1 MSDPH
6 MYILTPDTNRY
17 ILDQSNLKDLMSISS
32 LNKTNRKYTGN
43 YLRSLYNSLK
53 LDYHYD
59 FTDSDFTEKMIKTLN
74 GIDLSVE
81 GSSLKD
87 KVNKINNLD
96 IKFYLETYEY
106 AKGMNMYV
114 DEEYERL
121 HKVNVMV
128 LAEEELLARISEDPT
143 IETTDAGIMSKLRE
157 KYNDVKDHYGVY
169 LSSEGII
176 EGGKIDVVFY
186 ESKLKLDNLN
196 KVFKDDVL
204 LIEIPKEKFG
214 PYSPPSPH

>member
-32 LNKTNRKYTGN
+32 LNKTNRKDTGK

-53 LDYHYD
+53 LDYHSD
-59 FTDSDFTEKMIKTLN
+59 FTDKMIKTLN

-81 GSSLKD
+81 GYSLKD
-87 KVNKINNLD
+87 KVNKINKLD
-96 IKFYLETYEY
+96 IKFYVLTYEY
-106 AKGMNMYV
+106 AKGKNIYV

-128 LAEEELLARISEDPT
+128 LAEEKLLDLISEDEG
-143 IETTDAGIMSKLRE
+143 IELTDERIMLKMRE
-157 KYNDVKDHYGVY
+157 KYNDVNDHYGVY
-169 LSSEGII
+169 LTSEGTI
-176 EGGKIDVVFY
+176 EGGKIDVVLY

-204 LIEIPKEKFG
+204 LIEIPKDFIK
-214 PYSPPSPH
+214 